1 VNEKNIQIMKKVKL
15 GKFCRGKHT
24 DYVIF
29 VVKIH
34 IMGKFC
40 RWSTQIE
47 QVLSGKIYRW
57 NFCCGNTLNVKFL
70 SVEIMKVLFGKYTRL
85 WKFGQRKIYNSSS
98 CKAILAEFI
107 SSINITWW
115 FYGAGPI
122 WLSWKSKHILID
134 NIWYIIKI
142 LDGKFRYYAL
152 PWKRSNVCCMINIVK
167 QKMKSIW
174 QK

>member
-15 GKFCRGKHT
+15 GKFCLGKHT

-34 IMGKFC
+34 IMG
-40 RWSTQIE
+40 
-47 QVLSGKIYRW
+47 
-57 NFCCGNTLNVKFL
+57 KFL

-134 NIWYIIKI
+134 NIWYIIMI
-142 LDGKFRYYAL
+142 LDSKFRYYTL
-152 PWKRSNVCCMINIVK
+152 PWKCSNVCCMINIVK